1 MENKN
6 QLSDFLGETIKSV
19 PHENLH
25 FCSND
30 GIKSVYKIPSA
41 TGAMTC
47 YDIFSGVQICFND
60 LQTTQSLPSQDSKS
74 NIMEINYC
82 IRGRHECE
90 FSDGTCSFI
99 GEGDLCVNMFHHTPK
114 NARFPL
120 GYYEGIGLFLDME
133 RAPYA
138 LAHAMNGVEIDL
150 KALCQKLHLGTDCF
164 FLPSNPSISHIFSDL
179 YDVDPQIKISYFKI
193 KTLELLLFLGSDRVL
208 ESKRAQ
214 RYYPR
219 FTVDAVKAIKEK
231 MTQEY
236 QTHFT
241 LEELAAEHAISLSS
255 LKNCFRDIYGQTPY
269 AYLKQYRIQRAAKL
283 LCEGGHSIGWIANHV
298 GYGATGK
305 FAAAFKSIMGCPPS
319 EYRKTHSPVGM

>member
-99 GEGDLCVNMFHHTPK
+99 GEGDLCVNMFHHT
-114 NARFPL
+114 
-120 GYYEGIGLFLDME
+120 
-133 RAPYA
+133 
-138 LAHAMNGVEIDL
+138 HHVE
-150 KALCQKLHLGTDCF
+150 
-164 FLPSNPSISHIFSDL
+164 
-179 YDVDPQIKISYFKI
+179 
-193 KTLELLLFLGSDRVL
+193 
-208 ESKRAQ
+208 
-214 RYYPR
+214 
-219 FTVDAVKAIKEK
+219 TVC
-231 MTQEY
+231 
-236 QTHFT
+236 
-241 LEELAAEHAISLSS
+241 L
-255 LKNCFRDIYGQTPY
+255 
-269 AYLKQYRIQRAAKL
+269 
-283 LCEGGHSIGWIANHV
+283 
-298 GYGATGK
+298 
-305 FAAAFKSIMGCPPS
+305 
-319 EYRKTHSPVGM
+319 